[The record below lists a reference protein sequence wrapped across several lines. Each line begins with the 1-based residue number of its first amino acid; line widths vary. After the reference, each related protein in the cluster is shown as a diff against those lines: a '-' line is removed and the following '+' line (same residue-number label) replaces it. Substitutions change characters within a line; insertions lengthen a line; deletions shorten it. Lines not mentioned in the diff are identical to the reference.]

1 MMLLTFAADAIRK
14 RFRRAILT
22 LTQPPAPSRHN
33 VPTEYY
39 RFPWF

>member
-1 MMLLTFAADAIRK
+1 MMLLTFATDAIRK

-22 LTQPPAPSRHN
+22 LTQPPSRHN